1 MNSRSL
7 GKLRGE
13 QQKAVDVGCRG
24 RAGAAAGDK
33 PGWELVSQLMAA
45 RGVAASQEPNQS
57 QNRRLQVAGKA
68 TDHVGV
74 EKRTPGA

>member
-45 RGVAASQEPNQS
+45 RGVAASEDDEGFRS
-57 QNRRLQVAGKA
+57 AARGSR
-68 TDHVGV
+68 HVLESV
-74 EKRTPGA
+74 ENSR